1 MFSLF
6 WLNLYCQLLGCS
18 KQCSC
23 LVCLRILIL
32 QASPLGLPPPCAPCS
47 RPAHQR
53 RTMVHTEIRKAGTH
67 SKKDLS
73 PKKSLVMIP
82 HRLGFTLVPILQSYS
97 TTMRTQEICST
108 KTLSQAHIFY
118 QPFILEWP
126 ISGRPDSFVYR
137 FRMLGG
143 KLGLV
148 SPKHPG

>member
-1 MFSLF
+1 MCFHFSGWTCTVGFLTEH
-6 WLNLYCQLLGCS
+6 
-18 KQCSC
+18 SC

-32 QASPLGLPPPCAPCS
+32 QASPPGLPPPCAPCS
-47 RPAHQR
+47 RPAYQR

-67 SKKDLS
+67 SRKDLS

-148 SPKHPG
+148 PPKKHPG